1 MGTGAEPTCPVDVAR
16 LGGGNVGAASGAGDE
31 IDLRRDVTSMAW
43 FLRKG
48 LGGEGP
54 DSDIYSDAGGHTGL
68 LGERN

>member
-1 MGTGAEPTCPVDVAR
+1 M
-16 LGGGNVGAASGAGDE
+16 GAASGAGDE